1 VCFGGDLLGTSLPLA
16 EEALV
21 QVSPSSEFVFS
32 SFGILSLSS
41 LCETGVTGLGKRSD
55 RFWCV
60 GFWLNLAKPV

>member
-1 VCFGGDLLGTSLPLA
+1 VCFGGDLLGTSLPLI

-21 QVSPSSEFVFS
+21 QVSTSFDFVGS

-41 LCETGVTGLGKRSD
+41 QGETVVTGLGKRSD

-60 GFWLNLAKPV
+60 GFWLSLEKPV